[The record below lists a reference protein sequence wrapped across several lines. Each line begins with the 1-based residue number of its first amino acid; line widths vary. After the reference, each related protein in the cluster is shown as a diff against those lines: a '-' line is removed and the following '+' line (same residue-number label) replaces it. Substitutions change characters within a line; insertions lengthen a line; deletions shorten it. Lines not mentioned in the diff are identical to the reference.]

1 MNKKCIIV
9 GGSAYADIDV
19 LACIAAYVQ
28 LLTLKGHQ
36 AQGII
41 TGPWN
46 QTIPRSVRQWKTEI
60 TQITEAK
67 EVNRY
72 LQVAQR
78 LWLRKEILREF
89 LALPTRQ

>member
-1 MNKKCIIV
+1 MNKKCIVV

-28 LLTLKGHQ
+28 LLNLKGHQ

-46 QTIPRSVRQWKTEI
+46 QTIPRSVKQWETEI
-60 TQITEAK
+60 AQITEAK
-67 EVNRY
+67 EVNQF
-72 LQVAQR
+72 LQVADR

-89 LALPTRQ
+89 LALPACQ